1 MAEVFLSL
9 GTNLGDRLQNLH
21 KALKCIAPEVK
32 ILQCSSIY
40 ETLPWGYTEQ
50 PLFLNLVLRSQTD
63 REPQALLEF
72 LKACEQALGRQP
84 GFRYGPRLI
93 DLDILAFEDRVLE
106 TPVLTLPHPRL
117 HERAFVLVP
126 LCEIAPDWV
135 HPRLQK
141 RAVELLKE
149 TDAGGIQRIAP
160 PPLEPS
166 FFPG

>member
-1 MAEVFLSL
+1 MAEVFLLL

-21 KALKCIAPEVK
+21 KALKCIALEVK

-50 PLFLNLVLRSQTD
+50 PLFLNLVLRGQTD

-106 TPVLTLPHPRL
+106 TPALTLPHPRL

-141 RAVELLKE
+141 RALELLKE